1 MEFRERLR
9 EAIRLRGSNLC
20 VGLDPVVERLP
31 AGFSRDS
38 EGVARFVCAIVDATA
53 DLAAVFKPNAAFF
66 EALGTDGWRV
76 LRETVAYARQFAPVL
91 VDGKRGDIDSTAE
104 AYARATFD
112 VLGAD
117 ACTINP
123 FLGWDGIRPFVQR
136 RERGVFVVCRTS
148 NPSAADLQD
157 CLVDGQPL
165 YVRVA
170 ELARSWNEYGN
181 VGLVAGAT
189 RPGDI
194 ARVTEAAPGLPIL
207 IPGVGTQGGDLPG
220 AVSSVGDAP
229 FLINA
234 SRAILF
240 RSAGPDFADAA
251 RGVALDLRD
260 QIAKCRAVGVV

>member
-38 EGVARFVCAIVDATA
+38 EGVARFIRAIVEATS
-53 DLAAVFKPNAAFF
+53 DLAAVFKPNAAFY
-66 EALGTDGWRV
+66 EALGSDGWRI
-76 LRETVAYARQFAPVL
+76 LRETVAHARQFAPVL

-117 ACTINP
+117 ACTVNP
-123 FLGWDGIRPFVQR
+123 YLGWDGIRPFVER
-136 RERGVFVVCRTS
+136 RDRGVFVVCRTS
-148 NPSAADLQD
+148 NPSATDLQD
-157 CLVDGQPL
+157 YLVDGRPL
-165 YVRVA
+165 YVHVSER
-170 ELARSWNEYGN
+170 ARLWNEHGN

-189 RPGDI
+189 RPIDI
-194 ARVTEAAPGLPIL
+194 ARVAQAAPGLPIL
-207 IPGVGTQGGDLPG
+207 IPGVGTQGGDLAG
-220 AVSSVGDAP
+220 AVRAVGDTP
-229 FLINA
+229 FVINA

-240 RSAGPDFADAA
+240 RSAGSDFADAA
-251 RGVALDLRD
+251 RVAALDLRD
-260 QIAKCRAVGVV
+260 QIASCRSVGVV